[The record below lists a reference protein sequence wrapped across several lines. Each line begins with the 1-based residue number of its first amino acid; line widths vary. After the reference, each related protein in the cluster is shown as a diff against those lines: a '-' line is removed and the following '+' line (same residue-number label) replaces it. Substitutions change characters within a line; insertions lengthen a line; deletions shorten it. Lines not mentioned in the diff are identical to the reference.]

1 MMTIFDSGW
10 GTLVCECSK
19 YKLDF
24 LPRVTLV
31 VTPHVSEVDFG
42 LLFVQFRLYIW
53 GERMRE
59 LRKDDHASL

>member
-1 MMTIFDSGW
+1 M
-10 GTLVCECSK
+10 
-19 YKLDF
+19 
-24 LPRVTLV
+24 V

-42 LLFVQFRLYIW
+42 LLFIQFRLYIW